1 MPESSGVMG
10 TAEGG
15 GLLGPSLVPDAALK
29 EMTERLVSALDP
41 EQIYL
46 FGSRAREEGGADRD
60 YDLLV
65 VVKSSDLPGYKRDQ
79 EAYKALYGIPAS
91 KDVIVMTSD
100 EFERRRPVVC
110 SLAATVARE
119 GRLIHQ
125 R

>member
-1 MPESSGVMG
+1 MLRPWPYNLGV
-10 TAEGG
+10 A
-15 GLLGPSLVPDAALK
+15 SLKDSPVPDEILRQIK
-29 EMTERLVSALDP
+29 DRLVSALDP

-46 FGSRAREEGGADRD
+46 FGSRAREEGGDDRD

>member
-1 MPESSGVMG
+1 MLRPWPYN
-10 TAEGG
+10 
-15 GLLGPSLVPDAALK
+15 LGMASLKDSPVPDEILRQIK
-29 EMTERLVSALDP
+29 ERLVSALDP

-46 FGSRAREEGGADRD
+46 FGSRAREEGGDDRD